1 MKKANK
7 QTISYDKES
16 KVLSIKMS
24 EQKSIDSDISN
35 NIVIDYDK
43 NKNVVRVN
51 FYDFSFE
58 EFRSGIKAIRD
69 FAQNSR
75 VLVKI

>member
-1 MKKANK
+1 MKKSNQ

-24 EQKSIDSDISN
+24 EQKSVDSDISN
-35 NIVIDYDK
+35 NVVIDYDK
-43 NKNVVRVN
+43 NRNVVRVN
-51 FYDFSFE
+51 FYDFGFE

-75 VLVKI
+75 ALLKV